1 LGPPGIVEAKIV
13 NICLMAKQ
21 ILRNKYLKSKDL
33 LVDYHRN
40 GSHFWNA
47 IQKERVVFC
56 LGAKHDVHNNTS
68 IYLLFE

>member
-33 LVDYHRN
+33 MGDYHHN
-40 GSHFWNA
+40 GSSLWNA
-47 IQKERVVFC
+47 TKERVVFC
-56 LGAKHDVHNNTS
+56 LGAKHHVHNNTS
-68 IYLLFE
+68 IYMLFE